1 MQMKRIGQAACT
13 AAALAAVVAVPATAD
28 AAAKKTYEE
37 ATFKATL
44 SGSQVTTWEYHH
56 MKDKDDPCDA
66 SANGYGDQT
75 IKFVPG
81 RSFKITFRTPPKGQ
95 PDLYL
100 TDGRPTVFTTPFVLN
115 VPATAERNADFTVNG
130 SEIDPNRCGNNG
142 GADPG
147 YTPTPKDCGTRQGSF
162 RVSFYFNDPS
172 EDADLVVPIPGG
184 KNEPDKD
191 HLKLAPEQA
200 EWLQPGGEDS
210 STELRNTYVN
220 CPWYLSSYP
229 EDAGIPWISSAKI
242 KEARLF
248 DKKRKKLVI
257 SGDHIVDLSAADTT
271 GKTILAW
278 NLRLTR
284 VK

>member
-1 MQMKRIGQAACT
+1 MQTKAIGRGICT
-13 AAALAAVVAVPATAD
+13 AAALAAVAAVPATAD
-28 AAAKKTYEE
+28 AAKKPYKE

-56 MKDKDDPCDA
+56 AKQKDNPCDA

-81 RSFKITFRTPPKGQ
+81 RTFRVTFRTPPKGQ

-115 VPATAERNADFTVNG
+115 VAATAERNADLTVNY
-130 SEIDPNRCGNNG
+130 SEVDPNQCGDNG
-142 GADPG
+142 GADPN
-147 YTPTPKDCGTRQGSF
+147 YVPTPKDCGMRSGRF
-162 RVSFYFNDPS
+162 GVRLYFNDPS
-172 EDADLVVPIPGG
+172 EDDDLVVPLPGSRD
-184 KNEPDKD
+184 EPDKD
-191 HLKLAPEQA
+191 HLKLSSTQA
-200 EWLQPGGEDS
+200 EWDKPGSDDTA
-210 STELRNTYVN
+210 TELRDTYVN
-220 CPWYLSSYP
+220 CPWFLSSYP

-242 KEARLF
+242 KESRLF
-248 DKKRKKLVI
+248 DKKRRKLVI
-257 SGDHIVDLSAADTT
+257 SGDHTVDLKATDTT

>member
-1 MQMKRIGQAACT
+1 MKQQTIGRTLCT
-13 AAALAAVVAVPATAD
+13 AAALACVAAVPATAD
-28 AAAKKTYEE
+28 AAKKPYKE

-56 MKDKDDPCDA
+56 VKDKDDPCDA

-75 IKFVPG
+75 VKFVPG
-81 RSFKITFRTPPKGQ
+81 RSFKVTFRTPPKGQ

-100 TDGRPTVFTTPFVLN
+100 TDGRPAVFLTPFVLN
-115 VPATAERNADFTVNG
+115 VPATADRNADFSVNAG
-130 SEIDPNRCGNNG
+130 EIDTDRCGDNG
-142 GADPG
+142 GADPN
-147 YTPTPKDCGTRQGSF
+147 YVPPPKDCGARTGMF

-172 EDADLVVPIPGG
+172 EDADLLVPLPGG
-184 KNEPDKD
+184 KDEPDKD
-191 HLKLAPEQA
+191 HLKLAT
-200 EWLQPGGEDS
+200 DS
-210 STELRNTYVN
+210 SEWSKPGSEESETELRNTYSN
-220 CPWYLSSYP
+220 CPWHISSYP

-242 KEARLF
+242 KESRLF
-248 DKKRKKLVI
+248 DRKRKKLVI
-257 SGDHIVDLSAADTT
+257 SGDHIVDLKATDTT